1 MASKSIAITSVVRRL
16 IATAADGTRTEYHPD
31 GKPVGPLAE
40 PLEVTKEKPARKP
53 ATRKSASKS
62 DKENTTMTRKNTAQ
76 NTTKK
81 AATKKAVAQKPA
93 RTYNNDKTLKV
104 VAGNL
109 GKDPQHVITQSG
121 KLFVYFPLAVNGEE
135 GATWYQINA
144 WEGLGKRALKWL
156 RKGRFIKVEGRYS
169 EETFKG
175 QDGKKHTVK
184 KIVASSIRFLDDK
197 VPEEA

>member
-1 MASKSIAITSVVRRL
+1 MAKNTDFTAVVRKL
-16 IATAADGTRTEYHPD
+16 ISSRTADDIVTEYDDD
-31 GKPVGPLAE
+31 GQPIGPEYKPRRKA
-40 PLEVTKEKPARKP
+40 VTQS
-53 ATRKSASKS
+53 TRKSTTSNFN
-62 DKENTTMTRKNTAQ
+62 KENTMTRKNTAKPAAKPAAKKAPA
-76 NTTKK
+76 KK
-81 AATKKAVAQKPA
+81 AAA

-121 KLFVYFPLAVNGEE
+121 KLFVYFPLAVNGED
-135 GATWYQINA
+135 GAIWYQINA
-144 WEGLGKRALKWL
+144 WEGLGMKALKWL
-156 RKGRFIKVEGRYS
+156 RKGRFIKVQGRYS

-175 QDGKKHTVK
+175 EDGKKHTVK